1 MRGSLV
7 VVAVA
12 VLLVGA
18 PVLVVGSLIVRQQAA
33 GDLSERAEAL
43 AVVVQGRQAEG
54 VAVDLTQVGAILG
67 AGSQGDLMH
76 AEIRQAGRPTV
87 VVGARRSPDS
97 LRAVADAGTVGVEV
111 SLPRSAVRRDVLQ
124 LVGVVLGFAVGAF
137 GLAAALALRQAR
149 RVSAPLGALADNA
162 DRVGLGQSRLRPVST
177 GVAELDRVAEG
188 LRRSAESMAATLAA
202 EREFATDASHQL
214 RTPLTALSMRLEE
227 LTTIDDLAAVHD
239 EARVA
244 QVQVERLSQV
254 VDELLARA
262 RSTHR
267 RSLSPVAVDS
277 VLAQQLQEWRPSF
290 DSARRRLVVEPH
302 DPAQVLAAPG
312 TLAQVMATLLEN
324 SLAHGA
330 GQTSLRVRRTGRSVV
345 LEVADEGEGVPT
357 ALGPRVFERS
367 VSGRGGTGLGLA
379 LARDLAEAGG
389 GRLELVRN
397 LPPVF
402 ALFLPAADE
411 AAPTAG

>member
-12 VLLVGA
+12 VLLVGV

-33 GDLSERAEAL
+33 GDLAERAEAL
-43 AVVVQGRQAEG
+43 AVVVQGRHSEG
-54 VAVDLTQVGAILG
+54 VPVDLSQVGAILG
-67 AGSQGDLMH
+67 TGPQGGLMH
-76 AEIRQAGRPTV
+76 AEIQREGRPTV
-87 VVGARRSPDS
+87 VVGARRSSDS
-97 LRAVADAGTVGVEV
+97 LRARASAGTVRVEV
-111 SLPRSAVRRDVLQ
+111 SLPRSAVRQDVLQ
-124 LVGVVLGFAVGAF
+124 LVAVVLGFAVVAF
-137 GLAAALALRQAR
+137 ALAAALALRQAR
-149 RVSAPLGALADNA
+149 RVSEPLGTLAENA
-162 DRVGLGQSRLRPVST
+162 DRVGLGQSRLRPVAT

-227 LTTIDDLAAVHD
+227 LAGSDDLPVVHD

-244 QVQVERLSQV
+244 QDQVERLTLV
-254 VDELLARA
+254 VDGLLARA

-267 RSLSPVAVDS
+267 RSLSPVDVDAVLD
-277 VLAQQLQEWRPSF
+277 QQLQEWRPAF
-290 DSARRRLVVEPH
+290 RGARRRVVIAPH
-302 DPAQVLAAPG
+302 DGVRVLAAPG
-312 TLAQVMATLLEN
+312 TLAQVVATLLEN
-324 SLAHGA
+324 SLAHGD
-330 GQTSLRVRRTGRSVV
+330 GDTIVRVRRTGRSVV
-345 LEVADEGEGVPT
+345 LEVTDDGEGVP
-357 ALGPRVFERS
+357 AELGARVFERA
-367 VSGRGGTGLGLA
+367 VSGRGSTGLGLA

-397 LPPVF
+397 RPPVF

-411 AAPTAG
+411 V